1 MLQKGA
7 AQWKGLY
14 IGYRDDSSPVRFA
27 SMDELE
33 ASLTFE
39 QADSWCTR
47 HCGDIC
53 YINEQAVMDSLD
65 EELWGNNPDKA
76 DARKQFDEAVQRLH
90 NAEEF
95 NR

>member
-7 AQWKGLY
+7 AQWQGLY
-14 IGYRDDSSPVRFA
+14 IGYREDNKPVRFA

-65 EELWGNNPDKA
+65 EELWGSNPDKA
-76 DARKQFDEAVQRLH
+76 DARKQFDDAVQRLR
-90 NAEEF
+90 NAQEF
-95 NR
+95 YQ